1 MTEVEKNLVLLVGFF
16 PSFPPQV
23 EVRATPAAQHQ
34 GQQPL
39 VSACSCGAACTKSQD
54 QKRLEIQ

>member
-23 EVRATPAAQHQ
+23 ELRAAPQHQ

-39 VSACSCGAACTKSQD
+39 VSAYSHGAACTQESGS
-54 QKRLEIQ
+54 ETP